1 MKRKIMA
8 IWVILVL
15 ITIQFGIVNA
25 GQTLNEQDEN
35 VQVQMT
41 AILQDE
47 SIQTKTLYVTE
58 KELTEIQQTISLI
71 IKEIETSEEINIE
84 KIIDNLPIEDNPKI
98 ISILKSLFNSKSLI
112 SRSFIVSIGNG
123 YKLNPL
129 AHSKLKIRKRFTF
142 WFYPQ
147 VGSIA
152 GKTIFIKPLMLKIKT
167 LNGSQI
173 GFMHKFTGIYF
184 SVVRKIPNKGFTFF
198 MGTAKNV
205 RGLQLSPTI
214 QT

>member
-1 MKRKIMA
+1 MA

>member
-1 MKRKIMA
+1 MA
-8 IWVILVL
+8 IWVILLL

-35 VQVQMT
+35 IPVQMT
-41 AILQDE
+41 AILKDG
-47 SIQTKTLYVTE
+47 SIETKTFYMTE
-58 KELTEIQQTISLI
+58 KELIDIQQTISLI
-71 IKEIETSEEINIE
+71 IEEIETSGDINIE
-84 KIIDNLPIEDNPKI
+84 KIIDNLLIEGNPEI
-98 ISILKSLFNSKSLI
+98 ISIIKSLFNSKSLI
-112 SRSFIVSIGNG
+112 SRSFIISLGSG
-123 YKLNPL
+123 FKLNPL

-147 VGSIA
+147 EGSIA
-152 GKTIFIKPLMLKIKT
+152 GKTIFIKPLMLKIET

-184 SVVRKIPNKGFTFF
+184 SAVRKISQKSFTFF

-214 QT
+214 PT